1 MKPLAWWLIFKSADL
16 QPTVTKTSASMIN
29 LKMNNHTYM
38 IHFNELF
45 QPLCYILHKTL
56 THNNVETQLTITK
69 NNEHGIKDR
78 LSLKWSTSSLS
89 HLITHCSVLAHCT
102 LGDLTKISKW
112 AKEIRQC
119 TFAFCCSLFHL
130 TGAGLFKALCQ
141 AHFSPDQSMLEIV
154 KICMTSC
161 YAKLLEERLFSQRVL
176 LNLQ

>member
-56 THNNVETQLTITK
+56 THNN
-69 NNEHGIKDR
+69 DR